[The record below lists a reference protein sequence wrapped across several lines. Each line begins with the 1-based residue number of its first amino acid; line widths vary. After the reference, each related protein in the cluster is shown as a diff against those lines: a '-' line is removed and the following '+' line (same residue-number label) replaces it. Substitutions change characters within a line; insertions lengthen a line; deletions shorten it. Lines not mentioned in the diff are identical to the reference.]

1 MTEPLG
7 KVEQE
12 SRKLWLTRGQDFQ
25 QIIKPPPGQTFP
37 AGTTA
42 RIEFY
47 TDPDAGPVASTW
59 TAAVTLGE
67 ARWREEAEVADAI
80 PDRTPYYLYFSFPDS
95 PRTDYCRFY
104 GNVQRKQP
112 RA

>member
-7 KVEQE
+7 KVDQE

-25 QIIKPPPGQTFP
+25 QIIKPPVGQTFP

-42 RIEFY
+42 RIDFY
-47 TDPDAGPVASTW
+47 TDPDQGTVLMSW
-59 TAAVTLGE
+59 AATVTTGE
-67 ARWREEAEVADAI
+67 ARWRQESEVADTIA
-80 PDRTPYYLYFSFPDS
+80 DRTPYYLYFSFPDS

-104 GNVQRKQP
+104 GNVQRRQP
-112 RA
+112 HR

>member
-7 KVEQE
+7 KVEQD
-12 SRKLWLTRGQDFQ
+12 SVKLWLTRGQDFQ
-25 QIIKPPPGQTFP
+25 QVIKPPTGQTFP
-37 AGTTA
+37 NGTTA
-42 RIEFY
+42 RIDFY
-47 TDPDAGPVASTW
+47 TDPDKG
-59 TAAVTLGE
+59 AVLTSWSATVTTGE
-67 ARWREEAEVADAI
+67 ARWRQESEVVDAI

-112 RA
+112 RP